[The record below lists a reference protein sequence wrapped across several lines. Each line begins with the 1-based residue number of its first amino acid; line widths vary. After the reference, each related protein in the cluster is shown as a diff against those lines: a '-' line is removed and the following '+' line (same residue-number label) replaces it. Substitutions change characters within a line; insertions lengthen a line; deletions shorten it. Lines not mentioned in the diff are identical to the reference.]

1 MKAKADPEFWRRY
14 NELPVRVQE
23 LAQKNYAL
31 WLANPFHPSLQFKQ
45 INRRQWSAR
54 VGSHYRAVGYF
65 LSPDI
70 FVWDWIGTHEDY
82 NKF

>member
-14 NELPVRVQE
+14 NELPARVQE
-23 LAQKNYAL
+23 LARKSYAL

-45 INRRQWSAR
+45 ISKTQWSAR
-54 VGSHYRAVGYF
+54 VGLHYRATGYF
-65 LSPDI
+65 LTPEI
-70 FVWDWIGTHEDY
+70 FVWDWIGTHEEY

>member
-14 NELPVRVQE
+14 NELPARVQE

-31 WLANPFHPSLQFKQ
+31 WLANPFHPSLQFKE
-45 INRRQWSAR
+45 IGKNQWSAR
-54 VGSHYRAVGYF
+54 VRSHYQAVGYF

-70 FVWDWIGTHEDY
+70 FAFGIGTHEEY

>member
-14 NELPVRVQE
+14 NELPARVQE

-31 WLANPFHPSLQFKQ
+31 WPANPFHPSLQFEQ

-54 VGSHYRAVGYF
+54 VGSHYRATGYF
-65 LSPDI
+65 PSLEI
-70 FVWDWIGTHEDY
+70 FVWDWIGTHEEY

>member
-14 NELPVRVQE
+14 NELPARVRE

-45 INRRQWSAR
+45 TSRKQWSAR
-54 VGSHYRAVGYF
+54 VGLHYRATGHF
-65 LSPDI
+65 LTPDI
-70 FVWDWIGTHEDY
+70 FVWAWIGTHEEY
-82 NKF
+82 NKL